1 MKLTEKLLWGITS
14 AFMFLSIYLVFVY
27 APVEKSMGIVQKI
40 FYFHVSSAWIGG
52 LAFFVVFV
60 CSIWGLVK
68 QNRTSDILAQSS
80 AELGLLFTTIVLITG
95 PIWAKPV
102 WLTWWVWDARLT
114 LTLVVWLIYLGYVML
129 RYYLPNNAS
138 KSNLLSVVA
147 IIGFIAIPINYMAIR
162 WWRTQHPSPVIGGGE
177 NSGLSP
183 EMRTVF
189 FTCLFTFTLL
199 YLLLLNRRFVIE
211 KTKDEVDYLFKLLNS
226 R

>member
-1 MKLTEKLLWGITS
+1 MKLTEKLLWVITS
-14 AFMFLSIYLVFVY
+14 ALMFLSIYLVFVY
-27 APVEKSMGIVQKI
+27 APIEKSMGIVQKI

-80 AELGLLFTTIVLITG
+80 AEIGLLFTTIVLITG

-129 RYYLPNNAS
+129 RFYLPNNAS

-162 WWRTQHPSPVIGGGE
+162 WWRTQHPSPVFGGEE
-177 NSGLSP
+177 NSGLSS

-189 FTCLFTFTLL
+189 FTCLLTFTLL
-199 YLLLLNRRFVIE
+199 YLLLLNRRVLVE
-211 KTKDEVDYLFKLLNS
+211 KAKDEVDYLFKLLNS
-226 R
+226 K

>member
-1 MKLTEKLLWGITS
+1 MKLTEKLLWGITA

-60 CSIWGLVK
+60 CSIWGLIK

-211 KTKDEVDYLFKLLNS
+211 KTKDEVDYLFKILNS

>member
-1 MKLTEKLLWGITS
+1 MKLTEKLLWVTTS
-14 AFMFLSIYLVFVY
+14 AMMFLSIYLVFVY

-52 LAFFVVFV
+52 LAFFIVFI
-60 CSIWGLVK
+60 CSIWGLIK
-68 QNRTSDILAQSS
+68 QNRTSDILAQGS
-80 AELGLLFTTIVLITG
+80 AEIGLLFTTIVLITG

-183 EMRTVF
+183 EMKTVF

-199 YLLLLNRRFVIE
+199 YLLLLNRRMVIE

-226 R
+226 K

>member
-1 MKLTEKLLWGITS
+1 MKLSEKLLWGTTS
-14 AFMFLSIYLVFVY
+14 ILMFISIYLVFVY

-60 CSIWGLVK
+60 CSIWGLIK
-68 QNRTSDILAQSS
+68 QNRTSDILAQGS
-80 AELGLLFTTIVLITG
+80 AEIGLLFTTIVLITG

-189 FTCLFTFTLL
+189 FTCLFTFTSL
-199 YLLLLNRRFVIE
+199 YLLLLNRRMVIE